1 MKKNISKIL
10 LLMMACIIAYLFLLP
25 LLFMVF
31 TSFKGVAESV
41 TSTTLLPKEWTFEN
55 YIELFHNTDTSPVIQ
70 WLINTAIITICGT
83 ALRITT
89 SVLAAYAL
97 ARLNV
102 PGKKIILIGL
112 IWAMAIPEIV
122 TYFPLFYIFKQI
134 GGLNTYW
141 ALILPSGSGVMCIYL
156 IYNFLIDFPKE
167 LEEAGKGA
175 IVYGRDIVTGLP
187 MEKEIPTDLVSES
200 MLENFNVIIDNI
212 RVILERTPPELSA
225 DIFRRGIY
233 LTGGASQVNHLAE
246 LLAKGTGL
254 KVNVS
259 ENPVSGVA
267 LGLAKIIKDD
277 NYKSVAYLEG
287 MSR

>member
-167 LEEAGKGA
+167 LEEAGLVEGA
-175 IVYGRDIVTGLP
+175 NIFQILWHIVLP
-187 MEKEIPTDLVSES
+187 SVKPV
-200 MLENFNVIIDNI
+200 VITQAFI
-212 RVILERTPPELSA
+212 T
-225 DIFRRGIY
+225 F
-233 LTGGASQVNHLAE
+233 
-246 LLAKGTGL
+246 
-254 KVNVS
+254 
-259 ENPVSGVA
+259 
-267 LGLAKIIKDD
+267 LGLYNSYLWPSLVINKNETRTITLGIAALVLGENYTNPGMMMASTVVSVIPVMIIFIFANK
-277 NYKSVAYLEG
+277 YIVKGFTHSG
-287 MSR
+287 IK

>member
-41 TSTTLLPKEWTFEN
+41 TSTTLLPTEWTFEN

-167 LEEAGKGA
+167 LEEAGLVEGA
-175 IVYGRDIVTGLP
+175 NIFQILWHIVLP
-187 MEKEIPTDLVSES
+187 SVKPV
-200 MLENFNVIIDNI
+200 VITQAFI
-212 RVILERTPPELSA
+212 T
-225 DIFRRGIY
+225 F
-233 LTGGASQVNHLAE
+233 
-246 LLAKGTGL
+246 
-254 KVNVS
+254 
-259 ENPVSGVA
+259 
-267 LGLAKIIKDD
+267 LGLYNSYLWPSLVINKNETRTITLGIAALVLGENYTNPGMMMASTVVSVIPVMIIFIFANK
-277 NYKSVAYLEG
+277 YIVKGFTHSG
-287 MSR
+287 IK

>member
-156 IYNFLIDFPKE
+156 IYYFLIDFPKE
-167 LEEAGKGA
+167 LEEAGLVEGA
-175 IVYGRDIVTGLP
+175 NIFQILWHIVLP
-187 MEKEIPTDLVSES
+187 SVKPV
-200 MLENFNVIIDNI
+200 VITQAFI
-212 RVILERTPPELSA
+212 T
-225 DIFRRGIY
+225 F
-233 LTGGASQVNHLAE
+233 
-246 LLAKGTGL
+246 
-254 KVNVS
+254 
-259 ENPVSGVA
+259 
-267 LGLAKIIKDD
+267 LGLYNSYLWPSLVINKNETRTITLGIAALVLGENYTNPGMMMASTVVSVIPVMIIFIFANK
-277 NYKSVAYLEG
+277 YIVKGFTHSG
-287 MSR
+287 IK

>member
-25 LLFMVF
+25 LLFMGF

-167 LEEAGKGA
+167 LEEAGLVEGA
-175 IVYGRDIVTGLP
+175 NIFQILWHIVLP
-187 MEKEIPTDLVSES
+187 SVKPV
-200 MLENFNVIIDNI
+200 VITQAII
-212 RVILERTPPELSA
+212 T
-225 DIFRRGIY
+225 F
-233 LTGGASQVNHLAE
+233 
-246 LLAKGTGL
+246 
-254 KVNVS
+254 
-259 ENPVSGVA
+259 
-267 LGLAKIIKDD
+267 LGLYNSYLWPSLVINKNETRTITLGIAALVLGENYTNPGMMMASTVVSVIPVMIIFIFANK
-277 NYKSVAYLEG
+277 YIVKGFTHSG
-287 MSR
+287 IK

>member
-167 LEEAGKGA
+167 LEEAGLVEGA
-175 IVYGRDIVTGLP
+175 NIFQILWHIVLP
-187 MEKEIPTDLVSES
+187 SVKPV
-200 MLENFNVIIDNI
+200 VITQAFI
-212 RVILERTPPELSA
+212 T
-225 DIFRRGIY
+225 F
-233 LTGGASQVNHLAE
+233 
-246 LLAKGTGL
+246 
-254 KVNVS
+254 
-259 ENPVSGVA
+259 
-267 LGLAKIIKDD
+267 LGLYNSYLWPSLVINKNETRTITLGIAALVLGENYANPGMMMASTVVSVIPVMIIFIFANK
-277 NYKSVAYLEG
+277 YIVKGFTHSG
-287 MSR
+287 IK

>member
-83 ALRITT
+83 VLRITT

-102 PGKKIILIGL
+102 PGKKFILIGL

-167 LEEAGKGA
+167 LEEAGLVEGA
-175 IVYGRDIVTGLP
+175 NIFQILWHIVLP
-187 MEKEIPTDLVSES
+187 SVKPV
-200 MLENFNVIIDNI
+200 VITQAFI
-212 RVILERTPPELSA
+212 T
-225 DIFRRGIY
+225 F
-233 LTGGASQVNHLAE
+233 
-246 LLAKGTGL
+246 
-254 KVNVS
+254 
-259 ENPVSGVA
+259 
-267 LGLAKIIKDD
+267 LGLYNSYLWPSLVINKNETRTITLGIAALVLGENYTNPGMMMASTVVSVIPVMIIFIFANK
-277 NYKSVAYLEG
+277 YIVKGFTHSG
-287 MSR
+287 IK

>member
-167 LEEAGKGA
+167 LEEAGLVEGA
-175 IVYGRDIVTGLP
+175 NIFQILWHIVLP
-187 MEKEIPTDLVSES
+187 SVKPV
-200 MLENFNVIIDNI
+200 VITQAFI
-212 RVILERTPPELSA
+212 T
-225 DIFRRGIY
+225 F
-233 LTGGASQVNHLAE
+233 
-246 LLAKGTGL
+246 
-254 KVNVS
+254 
-259 ENPVSGVA
+259 
-267 LGLAKIIKDD
+267 LGLYNSYLWPSLVINKNETRTITLGIAALVIGENYTNPGMMMASTVVSVIPVMIIFIFANK
-277 NYKSVAYLEG
+277 YIVKGFTHSG
-287 MSR
+287 IK

>member
-83 ALRITT
+83 ALRLTT

-167 LEEAGKGA
+167 LEEAGLVEGA
-175 IVYGRDIVTGLP
+175 NIFQILWHIVLP
-187 MEKEIPTDLVSES
+187 SVKPV
-200 MLENFNVIIDNI
+200 VITQAFI
-212 RVILERTPPELSA
+212 T
-225 DIFRRGIY
+225 F
-233 LTGGASQVNHLAE
+233 
-246 LLAKGTGL
+246 
-254 KVNVS
+254 
-259 ENPVSGVA
+259 
-267 LGLAKIIKDD
+267 LGLYNSYLWPSLVINKNETRTITLGIAALVLGENYTNPGMMMASTVVSVIPVMIIFIFANK
-277 NYKSVAYLEG
+277 YIVKGFTHSG
-287 MSR
+287 IK

>member
-70 WLINTAIITICGT
+70 WPINTAIITICGT

-167 LEEAGKGA
+167 LEEAGLVEGA
-175 IVYGRDIVTGLP
+175 NIFQILWHIVLP
-187 MEKEIPTDLVSES
+187 SVKPV
-200 MLENFNVIIDNI
+200 VITQAFI
-212 RVILERTPPELSA
+212 T
-225 DIFRRGIY
+225 F
-233 LTGGASQVNHLAE
+233 
-246 LLAKGTGL
+246 
-254 KVNVS
+254 
-259 ENPVSGVA
+259 
-267 LGLAKIIKDD
+267 LGLYNSYLWPSLVINKNETRTITLGIAALVLGENYTNPGMMMASTVVSVIPVMIIFIFANK
-277 NYKSVAYLEG
+277 YIVKGFTHSG
-287 MSR
+287 IK

>member
-167 LEEAGKGA
+167 LEEAGLVEGA
-175 IVYGRDIVTGLP
+175 NIFQILWHIVLP
-187 MEKEIPTDLVSES
+187 SVKPV
-200 MLENFNVIIDNI
+200 VITQAFI
-212 RVILERTPPELSA
+212 T
-225 DIFRRGIY
+225 F
-233 LTGGASQVNHLAE
+233 
-246 LLAKGTGL
+246 
-254 KVNVS
+254 
-259 ENPVSGVA
+259 
-267 LGLAKIIKDD
+267 LGLYNSYLWPSLVINKNETITITLGIAALVLGENYTNPGMMMASTVVSVIPVMIIFIFANK
-277 NYKSVAYLEG
+277 YIVKGFTHSG
-287 MSR
+287 IK

>member
-1 MKKNISKIL
+1 MRKNRSKRL
-10 LLMMACIIAYLFLLP
+10 LIMMACIIAYLFLLP

-167 LEEAGKGA
+167 LEEAGLVEGA
-175 IVYGRDIVTGLP
+175 NIFQILWHIVLP
-187 MEKEIPTDLVSES
+187 SVKPV
-200 MLENFNVIIDNI
+200 VITQAFI
-212 RVILERTPPELSA
+212 T
-225 DIFRRGIY
+225 F
-233 LTGGASQVNHLAE
+233 
-246 LLAKGTGL
+246 
-254 KVNVS
+254 
-259 ENPVSGVA
+259 
-267 LGLAKIIKDD
+267 LGLYNSYLWPSLVINKNETRTITLGIAALVLGENYTNPGMMMASTVVSVIPVMIIFIFANK
-277 NYKSVAYLEG
+277 YIVKGFTHSG
-287 MSR
+287 IK

>member
-167 LEEAGKGA
+167 LEEAGLVEGA
-175 IVYGRDIVTGLP
+175 NIFQILWHIVLP
-187 MEKEIPTDLVSES
+187 SVKPV
-200 MLENFNVIIDNI
+200 VITQAFI
-212 RVILERTPPELSA
+212 T
-225 DIFRRGIY
+225 F
-233 LTGGASQVNHLAE
+233 
-246 LLAKGTGL
+246 
-254 KVNVS
+254 
-259 ENPVSGVA
+259 
-267 LGLAKIIKDD
+267 LGLYNSYLWPSLVINKNETRTITLGIAALVLGENYTNPGMMMVSTVVSVIPVMIIFIFANK
-277 NYKSVAYLEG
+277 YIVKGFTHSG
-287 MSR
+287 IK

>member
-167 LEEAGKGA
+167 LEEAGLVEGA
-175 IVYGRDIVTGLP
+175 NIFQILWHIVLP
-187 MEKEIPTDLVSES
+187 SVKPV
-200 MLENFNVIIDNI
+200 VITQAFI
-212 RVILERTPPELSA
+212 T
-225 DIFRRGIY
+225 F
-233 LTGGASQVNHLAE
+233 
-246 LLAKGTGL
+246 
-254 KVNVS
+254 
-259 ENPVSGVA
+259 
-267 LGLAKIIKDD
+267 LGLYNSYLWPSLVINKNETRTITLGIASLVLGENYTNPGMMMASTVVSVIPVMIIFIFANK
-277 NYKSVAYLEG
+277 YIVKGFTHSG
-287 MSR
+287 IK

>member
-83 ALRITT
+83 ALQITT

-167 LEEAGKGA
+167 LEEAGLVEGA
-175 IVYGRDIVTGLP
+175 NIFQILWHIVLP
-187 MEKEIPTDLVSES
+187 SVKPV
-200 MLENFNVIIDNI
+200 VITQAFI
-212 RVILERTPPELSA
+212 T
-225 DIFRRGIY
+225 F
-233 LTGGASQVNHLAE
+233 
-246 LLAKGTGL
+246 
-254 KVNVS
+254 
-259 ENPVSGVA
+259 
-267 LGLAKIIKDD
+267 LGLYNSYLWPSLVINKNETRTITLGIAALVLGENYTNPGMMMASTVVSVIPVMIIFIFANK
-277 NYKSVAYLEG
+277 YIVKGFTHSG
-287 MSR
+287 IK

>member
-167 LEEAGKGA
+167 LEEAGLVEGA
-175 IVYGRDIVTGLP
+175 NIFQILWHIVLP
-187 MEKEIPTDLVSES
+187 SVKPV
-200 MLENFNVIIDNI
+200 VITQAFI
-212 RVILERTPPELSA
+212 T
-225 DIFRRGIY
+225 F
-233 LTGGASQVNHLAE
+233 
-246 LLAKGTGL
+246 
-254 KVNVS
+254 
-259 ENPVSGVA
+259 
-267 LGLAKIIKDD
+267 LGLYNSYLWSSLVINKNETRTITLGIAALVLGENYTNPGMMMASTVVSVIPVMIIFIFANK
-277 NYKSVAYLEG
+277 YIVKGFTHSG
-287 MSR
+287 IK

>member
-167 LEEAGKGA
+167 LEEAGLVEGA
-175 IVYGRDIVTGLP
+175 NIFQILWHIVLP
-187 MEKEIPTDLVSES
+187 SVKPV
-200 MLENFNVIIDNI
+200 VITQAII
-212 RVILERTPPELSA
+212 T
-225 DIFRRGIY
+225 F
-233 LTGGASQVNHLAE
+233 
-246 LLAKGTGL
+246 
-254 KVNVS
+254 
-259 ENPVSGVA
+259 
-267 LGLAKIIKDD
+267 LGLYNSYLWPSLVINKNETRTITLGIAALVLGENYTNPGMMMASTVVSVIPVMIIFIFANK
-277 NYKSVAYLEG
+277 YIVKGFTHSG
-287 MSR
+287 IK

>member
-102 PGKKIILIGL
+102 AGKKIILIGL

-167 LEEAGKGA
+167 LEEAGLVEGA
-175 IVYGRDIVTGLP
+175 KIFQILWHIVLP
-187 MEKEIPTDLVSES
+187 SVKPV
-200 MLENFNVIIDNI
+200 VITQAFI
-212 RVILERTPPELSA
+212 T
-225 DIFRRGIY
+225 F
-233 LTGGASQVNHLAE
+233 
-246 LLAKGTGL
+246 
-254 KVNVS
+254 
-259 ENPVSGVA
+259 
-267 LGLAKIIKDD
+267 LGLYNSYLWPSLVINKNETRTITLGIAALVLGENYTNPGMMMASTVVSVIPVMIIFIFANK
-277 NYKSVAYLEG
+277 YIVKGFTHSG
-287 MSR
+287 IK

>member
-167 LEEAGKGA
+167 LEEAGLVEGA
-175 IVYGRDIVTGLP
+175 
-187 MEKEIPTDLVSES
+187 
-200 MLENFNVIIDNI
+200 N
-212 RVILERTPPELSA
+212 
-225 DIFRRGIY
+225 IFRI
-233 LTGGASQVNHLAE
+233 LWHIVLPSV
-246 LLAKGTGL
+246 K
-254 KVNVS
+254 
-259 ENPVSGVA
+259 PVVITQA
-267 LGLAKIIKDD
+267 FITFLGLYNSYLWPSLVINKNETRTITLGIAALVLGENYTNPGMMMASTVVSVIPVMIIFIFANK
-277 NYKSVAYLEG
+277 YIVKGFTHSG
-287 MSR
+287 IK

>member
-167 LEEAGKGA
+167 LEEAGLVEGA
-175 IVYGRDIVTGLP
+175 NIFQILWHIVLP
-187 MEKEIPTDLVSES
+187 SVKPV
-200 MLENFNVIIDNI
+200 VITQAFI
-212 RVILERTPPELSA
+212 T
-225 DIFRRGIY
+225 F
-233 LTGGASQVNHLAE
+233 
-246 LLAKGTGL
+246 
-254 KVNVS
+254 
-259 ENPVSGVA
+259 
-267 LGLAKIIKDD
+267 LGLYNSYLWPSLVINKNETRTITLGIAALVLGENYTNPGMMMASTVVSVIPVMIIFVFANK
-277 NYKSVAYLEG
+277 YIVKGFTHSG
-287 MSR
+287 IK

>member
-167 LEEAGKGA
+167 LEEAGLVEGA
-175 IVYGRDIVTGLP
+175 NIFQILWHIVLP
-187 MEKEIPTDLVSES
+187 SVKPV
-200 MLENFNVIIDNI
+200 VITQAFI
-212 RVILERTPPELSA
+212 T
-225 DIFRRGIY
+225 F
-233 LTGGASQVNHLAE
+233 
-246 LLAKGTGL
+246 
-254 KVNVS
+254 
-259 ENPVSGVA
+259 
-267 LGLAKIIKDD
+267 LGLYNSYLWPSLVINKNETRTITLGIAALVLGENYTNPGMMIASTVVSVIPVMIIFIFANK
-277 NYKSVAYLEG
+277 YIVKGFTHSG
-287 MSR
+287 IK

>member
-167 LEEAGKGA
+167 LEEAGLVEGA
-175 IVYGRDIVTGLP
+175 NIFQILWHIVLP
-187 MEKEIPTDLVSES
+187 SIKPV
-200 MLENFNVIIDNI
+200 VITQAFI
-212 RVILERTPPELSA
+212 T
-225 DIFRRGIY
+225 F
-233 LTGGASQVNHLAE
+233 
-246 LLAKGTGL
+246 
-254 KVNVS
+254 
-259 ENPVSGVA
+259 
-267 LGLAKIIKDD
+267 LGLYNSYLWPSLVINKNETRTITLGIAALVLGENYTNPGMMMASTVVSVIPVMIIFIFANK
-277 NYKSVAYLEG
+277 YIVKGFTHSG
-287 MSR
+287 IK

>member
-167 LEEAGKGA
+167 LEEAGLVEGA
-175 IVYGRDIVTGLP
+175 NIFQILWHIVLP
-187 MEKEIPTDLVSES
+187 SVKPV
-200 MLENFNVIIDNI
+200 VITQAFI
-212 RVILERTPPELSA
+212 T
-225 DIFRRGIY
+225 F
-233 LTGGASQVNHLAE
+233 
-246 LLAKGTGL
+246 
-254 KVNVS
+254 
-259 ENPVSGVA
+259 
-267 LGLAKIIKDD
+267 LGLYNRYLWPSLVINKNETRTITLGIAALVLGENYTNPGMMMASTVVSVIPVMIIFIFANK
-277 NYKSVAYLEG
+277 YIVKGFTHSG
-287 MSR
+287 IK

>member
-167 LEEAGKGA
+167 LEEAGLVEGA
-175 IVYGRDIVTGLP
+175 NIFQILWHIVLP
-187 MEKEIPTDLVSES
+187 SVKPV
-200 MLENFNVIIDNI
+200 VITQAFI
-212 RVILERTPPELSA
+212 T
-225 DIFRRGIY
+225 F
-233 LTGGASQVNHLAE
+233 
-246 LLAKGTGL
+246 
-254 KVNVS
+254 
-259 ENPVSGVA
+259 
-267 LGLAKIIKDD
+267 LGLYNSYLWPSLVINKNETRTITLGIAALVLGENYTNPGMMMASTVVSVIPVMIIFILANK
-277 NYKSVAYLEG
+277 YIVKGFTHSG
-287 MSR
+287 IK

>member
-134 GGLNTYW
+134 GWLNTYW

-167 LEEAGKGA
+167 LEEAGLVEGA
-175 IVYGRDIVTGLP
+175 NIFQILWHIVLP
-187 MEKEIPTDLVSES
+187 SVKPV
-200 MLENFNVIIDNI
+200 VITQAFI
-212 RVILERTPPELSA
+212 T
-225 DIFRRGIY
+225 F
-233 LTGGASQVNHLAE
+233 
-246 LLAKGTGL
+246 
-254 KVNVS
+254 
-259 ENPVSGVA
+259 
-267 LGLAKIIKDD
+267 LGLYNSYLWPSLVINKNETRTITLGIAALVLGENYTNPGMMMASTVVSVIPVMIIFIFANK
-277 NYKSVAYLEG
+277 YIVKGFTHSG
-287 MSR
+287 IK

>member
-167 LEEAGKGA
+167 LEEAGLVEGA
-175 IVYGRDIVTGLP
+175 NIFQILWDIVLP
-187 MEKEIPTDLVSES
+187 SVKPV
-200 MLENFNVIIDNI
+200 VITQAFI
-212 RVILERTPPELSA
+212 T
-225 DIFRRGIY
+225 F
-233 LTGGASQVNHLAE
+233 
-246 LLAKGTGL
+246 
-254 KVNVS
+254 
-259 ENPVSGVA
+259 
-267 LGLAKIIKDD
+267 LGLYNSYLWPSLVINKNETRTITLGIAALVLGENYTNPGMMMASTVVSVIPVMIIFIFANK
-277 NYKSVAYLEG
+277 YIVKGFTHSG
-287 MSR
+287 IK

>member
-102 PGKKIILIGL
+102 AGKKIILIGL

-167 LEEAGKGA
+167 LEEAGLVEGA
-175 IVYGRDIVTGLP
+175 NIFQILWHIVLP
-187 MEKEIPTDLVSES
+187 SVKPV
-200 MLENFNVIIDNI
+200 VITQAFI
-212 RVILERTPPELSA
+212 T
-225 DIFRRGIY
+225 F
-233 LTGGASQVNHLAE
+233 
-246 LLAKGTGL
+246 
-254 KVNVS
+254 
-259 ENPVSGVA
+259 
-267 LGLAKIIKDD
+267 LGLYNSYLWPSLVINKNETRTITLGIAALVLGENYTNPGMMMASTVVSVIPVMIIFIFENK
-277 NYKSVAYLEG
+277 YIVKGFTHSG
-287 MSR
+287 IK

>member
-167 LEEAGKGA
+167 LEEAGLVEGA
-175 IVYGRDIVTGLP
+175 NIFQILWHIVLP
-187 MEKEIPTDLVSES
+187 SVKPV
-200 MLENFNVIIDNI
+200 VITQAFI
-212 RVILERTPPELSA
+212 T
-225 DIFRRGIY
+225 F
-233 LTGGASQVNHLAE
+233 
-246 LLAKGTGL
+246 
-254 KVNVS
+254 
-259 ENPVSGVA
+259 
-267 LGLAKIIKDD
+267 LGLYNSYLWPSLVINKNETSTITVGIAALVVGENYTHPGMMMASTVVAVIPVMIIFIFANK
-277 NYKSVAYLEG
+277 YIVKGFTHSG
-287 MSR
+287 IK

>member
-70 WLINTAIITICGT
+70 WFINTAIITICGT

-167 LEEAGKGA
+167 LEEAGLVEGA
-175 IVYGRDIVTGLP
+175 NIFQILWHIVLP
-187 MEKEIPTDLVSES
+187 SVKPV
-200 MLENFNVIIDNI
+200 VITQAFI
-212 RVILERTPPELSA
+212 T
-225 DIFRRGIY
+225 F
-233 LTGGASQVNHLAE
+233 
-246 LLAKGTGL
+246 
-254 KVNVS
+254 
-259 ENPVSGVA
+259 
-267 LGLAKIIKDD
+267 LGLYNSYLWPSLVINKNETRTITLGIAALVLGENYTNPGMMMASTVVSVIPVMIIFIFANK
-277 NYKSVAYLEG
+277 YIVKGFTHSG
-287 MSR
+287 IK